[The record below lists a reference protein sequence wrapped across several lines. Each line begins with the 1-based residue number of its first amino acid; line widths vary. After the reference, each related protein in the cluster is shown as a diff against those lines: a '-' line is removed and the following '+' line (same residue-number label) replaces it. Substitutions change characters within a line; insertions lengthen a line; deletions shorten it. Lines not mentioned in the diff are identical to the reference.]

1 MGFSSQASASNI
13 AATSSLALQGGGAIT
28 SAIGAY
34 AGAQAN
40 SAQARISDTNARLSE
55 LGAQAAL
62 LQGQT
67 EEMRSRMATANLKST
82 QRASFAANGVDLG
95 EGSSARTL
103 TSTDVLG
110 EVDANTIHANAVRA
124 AFGYR
129 TQALNY
135 TNDAAMRRAGP
146 GGLAAGATS
155 LLGSG
160 GQVAS
165 SWYQFNKAGT
175 FNSPSNGSAPLGVY
189 PSPQSGP

>member
-1 MGFSSQASASNI
+1 MGFSTQS
-13 AATSSLALQGGGAIT
+13 AATYSTASQGAGAVT

-34 AGAQAN
+34 AMAQSSRAQA
-40 SAQARISDTNARLSE
+40 SISDSNARLAE

-67 EEMRSRMATANLKST
+67 EEMRSRLATANLKSS
-82 QRASFAANGVDLG
+82 QRVSFAANGVDLG

-103 TSTDVLG
+103 TATDLLG

-135 TNDAAMRRAGP
+135 SNDALMRRAGP
-146 GGLAAGATS
+146 GGLQAGATT
-155 LLGSG
+155 LLGST

-165 SWYQFNKAGT
+165 SWYQFNKSGA
-175 FNSPSNGSAPLGVY
+175 FNSPSNGSTPMALY
-189 PSPQSGP
+189 PSSQAGP

>member
-1 MGFSSQASASNI
+1 MGFSSSS
-13 AATSSLALQGGGAIT
+13 AATFSTASQGAGAVT

-40 SAQARISDTNARLSE
+40 RAQASISDTNARLSE

-67 EEMRSRMATANLKST
+67 EEMRSRLATANLKSS
-82 QRASFAANGVDLG
+82 QRVSFAANGVDLG

-110 EVDANTIHANAVRA
+110 EVDAHTIHANSVRA

-129 TQALNY
+129 TQVLNY
-135 TNDAAMRRAGP
+135 TNDAMQRRAGP
-146 GGLAAGATS
+146 GGLQAGATT
-155 LLGSG
+155 LLSG
-160 GQVAS
+160 ASQVAS
-165 SWYQFNKAGT
+165 SWYQFNKAGM
-175 FNSPSNGSAPLGVY
+175 GSAPGAGSTTPLGIY
-189 PSPQSGP
+189 PSSQAGP